1 MATRVGGRACARG
14 ARGLC
19 GDRARDRG
27 ARRAARARA
36 RARAGAGT
44 IVSKEGFARARDG
57 RETRETDGDSY
68 AL

>member
-14 ARGLC
+14 
-19 GDRARDRG
+19 RAGVVWCSRAGSGGAARG
-27 ARRAARARA
+27 ARARVG
-36 RARAGAGT
+36 AGGGGT
-44 IVSKEGFARARDG
+44 IVSKEGFARARDR

>member
-1 MATRVGGRACARG
+1 MATRVGGRACARV

-36 RARAGAGT
+36 GAGGGGT
-44 IVSKEGFARARDG
+44 IVSKEGFARARDR